1 MMHFQHY
8 LNRRLQKVM
17 PFRVFPVPNNK
28 AKYNNAQTKQN
39 NVEIYRENISEL
51 THNYIKNLK
60 KKIK

>member
-17 PFRVFPVPNNK
+17 PFRVFPVPDNK
-28 AKYNNAQTKQN
+28 VKYINAQTKQN
-39 NVEIYRENISEL
+39 RENISEL

-60 KKIK
+60 KNTK

>member
-17 PFRVFPVPNNK
+17 PFRVFPMPDNK
-28 AKYNNAQTKQN
+28 VKYNNAQIKQN
-39 NVEIYRENISEL
+39 RENISEL

-60 KKIK
+60 KKLK